1 MATTN
6 ATLQI
11 IANKIN
17 FYVPIVIVTV
27 GVIGSV
33 CNLITFTALKLRKNS
48 CAFYFLI
55 ATLFELSYITFGLLS
70 SSASALFGSNLSS
83 TDRIYCKVRAYLVYA
98 IGLMP
103 TYLILL
109 ASVDRF
115 MSSSAHARLRAFSQ
129 IKVAYRATVGAI
141 VTAFVS
147 CVHVPIIYDLRPRC
161 SSLRGALAM
170 FDSMFVVFWLGVI
183 PHVLM
188 LIFGFLTLA
197 NIRRTKRRIVSHPA
211 AAVDATGPNKQQR
224 RDQKTQTQLIAV
236 SDARGRAERRNECL
250 CLIVDDACPS
260 GNEHLSRLNLR
271 DHICILC
278 SPTTRFGIRSTVQ
291 HITDLSN
298 GDVFLC
304 QLCQVILY
312 LHPLKP
318 AVPFDLRGTREARNE
333 KGAGSIS
340 SDDLQRYPGDEH

>member
-1 MATTN
+1 MQVVASK
-6 ATLQI
+6 LLYYGPWI
-11 IANKIN
+11 LL
-17 FYVPIVIVTV
+17 
-27 GVIGSV
+27 GIGTFGCV
-33 CNLITFTALKLRKNS
+33 CNLITFTAPQLRTNS

-70 SSASALFGSNLSS
+70 SSASNLFGSTLLS

-115 MSSSAHARLRAFSQ
+115 VSSSVHARLRTFSRV
-129 IKVAYRATVGAI
+129 KVAYRTTIGAI
-141 VTAFVS
+141 VIAFIS
-147 CVHVPIIYDLRPRC
+147 CIHVLIVYDLRPRC

-197 NIRRTKRRIVSHPA
+197 NIRRTKRRIASQAQVPT
-211 AAVDATGPNKQQR
+211 DASGPNKQQR

-236 SDARGRAERRNECL
+236 SDARGRVERRNECL
-250 CLIVDDACPS
+250 CSIIDDACPS
-260 GNEHLSRLNLR
+260 GNERLSRLNLCDYIR
-271 DHICILC
+271 LLR
-278 SPTTRFGIRSTVQ
+278 SSTTRPGIRSTVQ
-291 HITDLSN
+291 HITDLNN

-304 QLCQVILY
+304 QLCQVILH
-312 LHPLKP
+312 LHPLEP

-340 SDDLQRYPGDEH
+340 SDDLQ